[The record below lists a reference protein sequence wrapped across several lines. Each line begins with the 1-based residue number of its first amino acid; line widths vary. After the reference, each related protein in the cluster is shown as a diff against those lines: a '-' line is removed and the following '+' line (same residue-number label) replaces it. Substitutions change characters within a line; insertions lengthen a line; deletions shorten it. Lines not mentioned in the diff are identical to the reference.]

1 MITILNGIYIV
12 PTRIIPDLIIV
23 NCSINVAQ
31 VIKMIKNFKQIV
43 NRLTTLYDEREA
55 SSIIKML
62 LEESFGLSFV
72 DVCLGALDR
81 LSGEDKESLE
91 AKIVQLEK
99 GEPVQY
105 VIGHADFYGRKFAV
119 EPGVLIPRPET
130 EELVSWIKE
139 ESKGIRGNRNGKKYL
154 LDVGCGSGCISV
166 SLALELPD
174 VDVSAWDISDTALRV
189 TKKNAKALGASV
201 DIYMQDALNA
211 PDGDRDLWNVIVSN
225 PPYICAKEA
234 EDMER
239 NVLEHEPHE
248 ALFVPDAD
256 PLLFYRAIAE
266 YGTHALCRG
275 GRLYFE
281 INRAYGKDTVDMLKA
296 LGYSD
301 IELRKDAFGNDR
313 MVRAVK

>member
-1 MITILNGIYIV
+1 
-12 PTRIIPDLIIV
+12 
-23 NCSINVAQ
+23 
-31 VIKMIKNFKQIV
+31 MIKNFKQIV

-81 LSGEDKESLE
+81 LSDDDKERLE

-139 ESKGIRGNRNGKKYL
+139 ESKDIRGNRNGKKYL

-166 SLALELPD
+166 SLALDLPD

-234 EDMER
+234 KEMEK

-248 ALFVPDAD
+248 ALFVPDTD

-266 YGTHALCRG
+266 YGTHALCRR

-281 INRAYGKDTVDMLKA
+281 INRAYGKETVDMLKA

>member
-1 MITILNGIYIV
+1 
-12 PTRIIPDLIIV
+12 
-23 NCSINVAQ
+23 
-31 VIKMIKNFKQIV
+31 
-43 NRLTTLYDEREA
+43 
-55 SSIIKML
+55 ML

-81 LSGEDKESLE
+81 LSDDEKESLE

-105 VIGHADFYGRKFAV
+105 VIGHADFYGRKFTV

-139 ESKGIRGNRNGKKYL
+139 ESKDIRGNRNGKKYL

-166 SLALELPD
+166 SLAIEIPELE
-174 VDVSAWDISDTALRV
+174 VSAWDLSDTALRV

-248 ALFVPDAD
+248 ALFVPDSD

-313 MVRAVK
+313 MVRGVK

>member
-12 PTRIIPDLIIV
+12 PIRIIPDLIIV
-23 NCSINVAQ
+23 KCSINVAQ
-31 VIKMIKNFKQIV
+31 IIKMIKNFKQIV
-43 NRLTTLYDEREA
+43 NRLTALYDEREA

-81 LSGEDKESLE
+81 FSDDEKESLE

-139 ESKGIRGNRNGKKYL
+139 ESKDIRGNRNWKKYL

-166 SLALELPD
+166 SLALEIPELE
-174 VDVSAWDISDTALRV
+174 VSAWDISDTALRV

-211 PDGDRDLWNVIVSN
+211 PDGDRDLWNVVVSN

-234 EDMER
+234 ENMER

-256 PLLFYRAIAE
+256 SLLFYRAIAE

-313 MVRAVK
+313 MVRGVK

>member
-1 MITILNGIYIV
+1 MTY
-12 PTRIIPDLIIV
+12 
-23 NCSINVAQ
+23 
-31 VIKMIKNFKQIV
+31 NFKQIV
-43 NRLTTLYDEREA
+43 NRLTKIYDEREA
-55 SSIIKML
+55 SSIVKML

-81 LSGEDKESLE
+81 LSDDDKESLE
-91 AKIVQLEK
+91 AKIARLEK

-105 VIGHADFYGRKFAV
+105 VIGYADFYGRQFAV

-130 EELVSWIKE
+130 EELVTWIKE
-139 ESKGIRGNRNGKKYL
+139 ESKDIRGNRNGKKYM

-166 SLALELPD
+166 SLALELPEME
-174 VDVSAWDISDTALRV
+174 VSAWDLSDTALRV

-225 PPYICAKEA
+225 PPYICVKEA
-234 EDMER
+234 DDMER

-248 ALFVPDAD
+248 ALFVPDSD

-281 INRAYGKDTVDMLKA
+281 INRAYGKETVKMLEM
-296 LGYSD
+296 LGYHD
-301 IELRKDAFGNDR
+301 IELRQDAFGNDR
-313 MVRAVK
+313 MIRAISN

>member
-1 MITILNGIYIV
+1 MH
-12 PTRIIPDLIIV
+12 
-23 NCSINVAQ
+23 
-31 VIKMIKNFKQIV
+31 FKQIV
-43 NRLTTLYDEREA
+43 NRISGIYDEREA
-55 SSIIKML
+55 SSIVKML

-81 LSGEDKESLE
+81 LSDEEKKSLE
-91 AKIVQLEK
+91 TKIAQLEK

-139 ESKGIRGNRNGKKYL
+139 ENKDIRGNRNGKKYL

-166 SLALELPD
+166 SLALEIPEME
-174 VDVSAWDISDTALRV
+174 VSAWDISDTALRV

-248 ALFVPDAD
+248 ALFVPDTD

-281 INRAYGKDTVDMLKA
+281 INRAYGKETVDMMKA
-296 LGYSD
+296 LGYSE

-313 MVRAVK
+313 MVRGVK